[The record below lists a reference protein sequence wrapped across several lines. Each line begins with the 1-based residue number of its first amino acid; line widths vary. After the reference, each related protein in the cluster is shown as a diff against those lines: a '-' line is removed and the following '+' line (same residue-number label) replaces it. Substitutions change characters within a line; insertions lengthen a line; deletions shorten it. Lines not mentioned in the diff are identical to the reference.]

1 MSIQNLHK
9 ILAPYRVAIVG
20 ASHRVGSVGH
30 AVFRNMLDSGFRGVV
45 YPINPK
51 HESVGGVQA
60 YKDIFSVP
68 QTPDLAVV
76 CTPARTVPAVVRQAG
91 EAGVQGLLVLSAGF
105 GEGGGGGVELR
116 EEVRSTMAQFPGM
129 RMIGPNCLGVMVP
142 GLGLNATFGPAM
154 PQAGSIAF
162 ISQSGALCTSVLDWA
177 VDAGVGFSYFVSVGN
192 ILDVTF
198 GNLIDYVA
206 QDPVTKSIILYIE
219 SMRDARAFLSA
230 ARAFSRNKPI
240 IAYKAGRFAESAAA
254 ARSHTGAM
262 AGEDAVYDAAFRRAG
277 VERVYEIGD
286 MFECAALLR
295 RGRRPSGDRLA
306 IVTNAG
312 GPGVVATDALL
323 ARKGCLARLS
333 DETTARLDS
342 FLPADWSH
350 GNPIDILGDASAE
363 RYGQACEAVLA
374 DAGVD
379 AVLAVLSPQA
389 MTSPNDVA
397 RALIN
402 VASKSTKPVIASW
415 MGGPSVREGAAMLE
429 KSHIPTYRT
438 PDEAVQA
445 FMHLVAYARNLEVLY
460 DTPRDIPIEFGN
472 NGKGRLAPIERP
484 RAEDGMLTEHDA
496 KGVLARYGFEVTEAA
511 PARSAAEAIAA
522 AEKIGFP
529 VVVKLHS
536 PDITH
541 KQDVGGVKL
550 NLKDPAA
557 VREAYGD
564 IVSRAVKMRPDAK
577 IDGVTVQ
584 PMIDTSAGVELI
596 IGAKRDPVFGMVM
609 LVGAGGTMAEL
620 LADRTVELP
629 PLDERLARRMLES
642 LRIWPLLRGYRDS
655 PPVNVDEL
663 VHSIVRLSY
672 LLADHPEVAE
682 LDINPLLATP
692 TKVIALDAR
701 IRIQPPEV
709 AAEPGTYAHLAIR
722 PYPAALE
729 FRGSLKDGSDVLLRP
744 IRPED
749 EPMWH
754 DMLASCSKESMH
766 FRFGGAIDPWSHR
779 LGSRFCFID
788 YDREMG
794 IVAEVGNGENR
805 KLAGVGRVV
814 GSSDLDSA
822 EFAIL
827 IADPWQGK
835 GLGRLLTERTVEV
848 ARKMKVRTLTAEM
861 DSENTRVVQLLR
873 SVGFRFH
880 APKSDGRLSAQVQL
894 A

>member
-1 MSIQNLHK
+1 MSIHNLHK
-9 ILAPYRVAIVG
+9 ILAPYRVAVVG

-30 AVFRNMLDSGFRGVV
+30 AVFRNLLDSGFRGVV

-51 HESVGGVQA
+51 NESVGGVQA
-60 YKDIFSVP
+60 YPDIFSVP

-76 CTPARTVPAVVRQAG
+76 CTPARTVPTVVRQAG
-91 EAGVQGLLVLSAGF
+91 EAGVQGVLVLSAGF
-105 GEGGGGGVELR
+105 GEGSGGGSDLR
-116 EEVRSTMAQFPGM
+116 EELRQTVAQFPGM

-142 GLGLNATFGPAM
+142 GLGLNATFGPPM
-154 PQAGSIAF
+154 PQAGNIAF

-177 VDAGVGFSYFVSVGN
+177 QDAGVGFSYFVSVGN
-192 ILDVTF
+192 VLDVTF
-198 GNLIDYVA
+198 GDLIDYVA
-206 QDPVTKSIILYIE
+206 QDPVTKSIILYVE
-219 SMRDARAFLSA
+219 SMRDARSFLSA
-230 ARAFSRNKPI
+230 ARAFSRTKPI

-262 AGEDAVYDAAFRRAG
+262 TGEDSVYDAVFRRAG
-277 VERVYEIGD
+277 VERVFEIGD

-295 RGRRPSGDRLA
+295 RGRRPTGDRLA

-323 ARKGCLARLS
+323 ARKGCLAKLS
-333 DETTARLDS
+333 EETHAKLNG
-342 FLPADWSH
+342 FLPPDWSH
-350 GNPIDILGDASAE
+350 GNPIDILGDASAD
-363 RYGQACEAVLA
+363 RYGQACAAVLA
-374 DAGVD
+374 DPGVD
-379 AVLAVLSPQA
+379 AVLAILSPQA
-389 MTSPNDVA
+389 MTSPTEVA
-397 RALIN
+397 QALIN
-402 VASKSTKPVIASW
+402 VSSKSSKPVLASW
-415 MGGPSVREGAAMLE
+415 MGGPSVREGATMLE
-429 KSHIPTYRT
+429 KAHIPTYRS
-438 PDEAVQA
+438 PDDGVQA

-460 DTPRDIPIEFGN
+460 DTPRDIPLEFGN
-472 NGKGRLAPIERP
+472 NGKDRRNPIDRGSS
-484 RAEDGMLTEHDA
+484 EDGMLTERDA
-496 KGVLARYGFEVTEAA
+496 KAVLAKYGFDVAEAQ
-511 PARSAAEAIAA
+511 PAHSAAEAIAA
-522 AEKIGFP
+522 AEKIGYP
-529 VVVKLHS
+529 VVIKLHS
-536 PDITH
+536 PDISH

-550 NLKDPAA
+550 NLKDPSA
-557 VREAYGD
+557 VRDAYGD
-564 IVSRAVKMRPDAK
+564 IVSRAIKMRPDAK

-584 PMIDTSAGVELI
+584 PMIDTSAGVEMI

-642 LRIWPLLRGYRDS
+642 LRIWPLLKGYRDS
-655 PPVNVDEL
+655 PPVNVDAL
-663 VHSIVRLSY
+663 VHAIVRLSY
-672 LLADHPEVAE
+672 VLADHPEIAE

-692 TKVIALDAR
+692 SRVIALDAR
-701 IRIQPPEV
+701 IRIEPPETV
-709 AAEPGTYAHLAIR
+709 GEPGTYKHLAIR
-722 PYPAALE
+722 PYPAGLE
-729 FRGSLKDGSDVLLRP
+729 FRASLKDGSDVLLRP

-766 FRFGGAIDPWSHR
+766 FRFGGAVDPWSHR

-794 IVAEVGNGENR
+794 LVAEVGSGEDR
-805 KLAGVGRVV
+805 KLAGVGRIV
-814 GSSDLDSA
+814 GSTDLEVA

-827 IADPWQGK
+827 IADPWQSK
-835 GLGRLLTERTVEV
+835 GLGRLLTERTVDV
-848 ARKMKVRTLTAEM
+848 ARLMKVRTLTAEM

-880 APKSDGRLSAQVQL
+880 TPKSDGRLAAEVQL

>member
-1 MSIQNLHK
+1 MSIHNLHK
-9 ILAPYRVAIVG
+9 ILAPYRVAVVG
-20 ASHRVGSVGH
+20 ASHRAGSVGH

-60 YKDIFSVP
+60 YKDLFHVP
-68 QTPDLAVV
+68 QVPDMAVV
-76 CTPARTVPAVVRQAG
+76 CTPAHTVPGVVRQAG
-91 EAGVQGLLVLSAGF
+91 EAGIKGLLVLSAGF
-105 GEGGGGGVELR
+105 GEGAGGGADLR
-116 EEVRSTMAQFPGM
+116 EELRSVVAEYPGM

-142 GLGLNATFGPAM
+142 GLGLNATFGPPV
-154 PQAGSIAF
+154 PQAGNIAF

-177 VDAGVGFSYFVSVGN
+177 ADAKVGFSYFVSVGN
-192 ILDVTF
+192 VLDVTF
-198 GNLIDYVA
+198 GDLIDYVA
-206 QDPVTKSIILYIE
+206 QDPVTKSIILYVE
-219 SMRDARAFLSA
+219 SMRDARSFLSA
-230 ARAFSRNKPI
+230 ARAFSRTKPI

-295 RGRRPSGDRLA
+295 RGRRPTGDRLA
-306 IVTNAG
+306 ILTNAG

-323 ARKGCLARLS
+323 ARKGCLAQLS
-333 DETTARLDS
+333 EETQAKLNS

-363 RYGQACEAVLA
+363 RYAQACEAVLA
-374 DAGVD
+374 DKGVD

-389 MTSPNDVA
+389 MTCPTDVA
-397 RALIN
+397 RALIA
-402 VASKSTKPVIASW
+402 VAGKSTKPVLASW
-415 MGGPSVREGAAMLE
+415 MGGPSVREGASMLE
-429 KSHIPTYRT
+429 NAHIPTYRS
-438 PDEAVQA
+438 PDDGVQA
-445 FMHLVAYARNLEVLY
+445 FMHLVAYARNLDVLY
-460 DTPRDIPIEFGN
+460 DTPRDIPIEFGQ
-472 NGKGRLAPIERP
+472 NGKDRYKPI
-484 RAEDGMLTEHDA
+484 AKGAGEDGMLTESDA
-496 KGVLARYGFEVTEAA
+496 KRVLATYGFEVADA
-511 PARSAAEAIAA
+511 IPARCAAEAIAA
-522 AEKIGFP
+522 AEKVGFP
-529 VVVKLHS
+529 VVLKLHS
-536 PDITH
+536 PDISH

-550 NLKDPAA
+550 NIKDAA
-557 VREAYGD
+557 GVREAYGD
-564 IVSRAVKMRPDAK
+564 IVSRAIKARPDAK

-584 PMIDTSAGVELI
+584 PMIDTSAGIEMI

-629 PLDERLARRMLES
+629 PLDERLARRMLEN
-642 LRIWPLLRGYRDS
+642 LRIWPLLKGYRDS
-655 PPVNVDEL
+655 PPVNIDAL
-663 VHSIVRLSY
+663 VQSIVRLSY
-672 LLADHPEVAE
+672 LLADHPEISE
-682 LDINPLLATP
+682 LDINPILATP
-692 TKVIALDAR
+692 SKVIALDAR
-701 IRIQPPEV
+701 IRIQPPETV
-709 AAEPGTYAHLAIR
+709 GEPGTYQHLAIR
-722 PYPAALE
+722 PYPAGME
-729 FRGSLKDGSDVLLRP
+729 FRANLKDGSDVLLRP

-754 DMLASCSKESMH
+754 DMLASCSRESMH
-766 FRFGGAIDPWSHR
+766 FRFGGAVDPWSHR

-794 IVAEVGNGENR
+794 IVAEVGAGEER

-814 GSSDLDSA
+814 GSSDLDTA

-827 IADPWQGK
+827 VADPWQAK
-835 GLGRLLTERTVEV
+835 GLGRFLTERTVEV
-848 ARKMKVRTLTAEM
+848 ARKMGVKTLMAEM

-880 APKSDGRLSAQVQL
+880 APKSDGRLAAEVQL
-894 A
+894 R